1 MLHTKPQGHRPFGSG
16 EEEFL
21 SYMGVPAILIMW
33 PRPREQTFVSPTHGG
48 STWNL
53 ALIGQVVLE
62 KKIFENG
69 GRTDD
74 GRTDGRRAMAI
85 L

>member
-1 MLHTKPQGHRPFGSG
+1 MLHNKPQGHWPFGSG
-16 EEEFL
+16 EKDF
-21 SYMGVPAILIMW
+21 SYMGMAALGHVT
-33 PRPREQTFVSPTHGG
+33 QTPQTNFRSPTHGG

-53 ALIGQVVLE
+53 ALTGQVVL

-69 GRTDD
+69 GWMDD
-74 GRTDGRRAMAI
+74 GQTMAI